1 MRGTEQKPT
10 CPGFIFKSI
19 GIASDLFCCWF
30 YVELRHDFVLLTK
43 QLKRC
48 VIRIFKL
55 KTKNKVLSCC
65 LVFLFAPIM
74 LPLLVSGITL
84 PLFSL
89 PTIASRREK
98 ESCSISL
105 SRTLLSV
112 PGSLSTTGPWGL
124 SVSRCIFSCFL
135 WLIPAIF
142 FYFYLRCKGACT
154 TF

>member
-65 LVFLFAPIM
+65 LVFFVCSYNASPACFRDYAAIVFFANNRFETGKRKLQYLTFQDFAFCAGQLINNWTVGAVGEQMYFFLF
-74 LPLLVSGITL
+74 PL
-84 PLFSL
+84 
-89 PTIASRREK
+89 AD
-98 ESCSISL
+98 SCD
-105 SRTLLSV
+105 
-112 PGSLSTTGPWGL
+112 
-124 SVSRCIFSCFL
+124 
-135 WLIPAIF
+135 F